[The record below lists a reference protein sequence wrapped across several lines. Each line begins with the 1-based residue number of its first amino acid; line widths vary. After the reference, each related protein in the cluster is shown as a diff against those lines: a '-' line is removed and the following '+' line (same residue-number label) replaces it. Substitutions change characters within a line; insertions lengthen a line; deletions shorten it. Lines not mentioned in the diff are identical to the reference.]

1 MTWVLVGVVILQ
13 AVCLALLAAWAIRRT
28 GASGYGSLMRELD
41 EMSRTV
47 NGLTKQQEVT
57 IEALRQIQRRAS

>member
-1 MTWVLVGVVILQ
+1 
-13 AVCLALLAAWAIRRT
+13 
-28 GASGYGSLMRELD
+28 MRELD